1 MNTPNILTIS
11 RMIITPIFLAF
22 FLLQNIPFHYIVA
35 LALFIAGSLTDLF
48 DGKIARRRG
57 IVTNFG
63 KFADPLAD
71 KMLTTSAIIGFMALG
86 ICNPWVLFI
95 ILFREFAISSMR
107 LIAASDGIVI
117 PANMW
122 GKVKT
127 TIQMVSTI
135 AIMIGLV
142 LIEDLSLLPDTFPLQ
157 IIADILLWLMAAAT
171 LISGVVYIY
180 KATKVI
186 DFKK

>member
-1 MNTPNILTIS
+1 MNTPNMLTIS

-22 FLLQNIPFHYIVA
+22 FLLSKIPFHFLIA
-35 LALFIAGSLTDLF
+35 LILFIAGSLTDLF
-48 DGKIARRRG
+48 DGKIARKQG

-71 KMLTTSAIIGFMALG
+71 KMLTTSAIIGFMAIG
-86 ICNPWVLFI
+86 RCNPWVLFI

-107 LIAASDGIVI
+107 LVAASDGIVI

-127 TIQMVSTI
+127 TIQMVASI
-135 AIMIGLV
+135 VIMLGL
-142 LIEDLSLLPDTFPLQ
+142 IFIYEFRFLPETFPLD
-157 IIADILLWLMAAAT
+157 IIANILLWIMAAVT

-180 KATKVI
+180 QGTKLI

>member
-22 FLLQNIPFHYIVA
+22 FLIAKIPFHYLIA
-35 LALFIAGSLTDLF
+35 LVLFIVGSLTDLF
-48 DGKIARRRG
+48 DGKIARKQG
-57 IVTNFG
+57 VVTNFG

-71 KMLTTSAIIGFMALG
+71 KMLTTSAIIGFMA
-86 ICNPWVLFI
+86 IEMCNPWVLFI

-107 LIAASDGIVI
+107 LVAATDGIVI

-127 TIQMVSTI
+127 TIQMVASI
-135 AIMIGLV
+135 AIMLGLT
-142 LIEDLSLLPDTFPLQ
+142 LIYEFELLPETFPLS
-157 IIADILLWLMAAAT
+157 IIASVLLWAMAAVT
-171 LISGVVYIY
+171 FISGVVYVY
-180 KATKVI
+180 QGTKLI